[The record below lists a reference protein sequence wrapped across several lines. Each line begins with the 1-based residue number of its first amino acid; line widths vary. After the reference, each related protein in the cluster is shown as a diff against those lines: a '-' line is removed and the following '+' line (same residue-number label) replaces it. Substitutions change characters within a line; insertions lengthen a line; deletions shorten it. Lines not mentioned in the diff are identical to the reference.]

1 METVQT
7 PLRHIYHLADLDR
20 VPEEACSATV
30 TPRGPLGGEAPATGS
45 SSANAR
51 SAAVA
56 AVLTGQRAHVA
67 LVRQPRGTGSG
78 IHTHP
83 SEQFNYVLA
92 GTLIADL
99 DGQVIRVPKGHVVH
113 VPAGM
118 PYGHVA
124 GPDEDAVFI
133 AARDTRHG
141 FAGPA
146 ADDVSGSNGRDNGRE
161 KGADGLPR
169 PQTANTTGRKI
180 RYDYRLADLDE
191 VPQEP
196 CSAKVTPRGY
206 ISKKSSS
213 RGAALSGEALH
224 VAIVHKAVGSG
235 TKLHTHPNEQFSFVL
250 EGTMIYE
257 ISGNKLE
264 AAPGSI
270 THLPPGVVHGAI
282 ASAAGDVL
290 TFVVKDTSH
299 GMSGPP
305 IDGIEDGPVFL
316 PGFGPQKKGS

>member
-7 PLRHIYHLADLDR
+7 RLRHIYNLAELDR

-30 TPRGPLGGEAPATGS
+30 TPRGPLGG
-45 SSANAR
+45 
-51 SAAVA
+51 

-67 LVRQPRGTGSG
+67 LVRQRRGTGSG

-99 DGQVIRVPKGHVVH
+99 DGEVFRVSKGHVVH

-124 GPDEDAVFI
+124 GPEEDALFI
-133 AARDTRHG
+133 TARDTRHG
-141 FAGPA
+141 FAEDAAVGGTDGGSRVRETGP
-146 ADDVSGSNGRDNGRE
+146 
-161 KGADGLPR
+161 DGLPR
-169 PQTANTTGRKI
+169 PQTVNITGKKV
-180 RYDYRLADLDE
+180 RYVYGLNDLDE

-316 PGFGPQKKGS
+316 PGFGPQNKGS